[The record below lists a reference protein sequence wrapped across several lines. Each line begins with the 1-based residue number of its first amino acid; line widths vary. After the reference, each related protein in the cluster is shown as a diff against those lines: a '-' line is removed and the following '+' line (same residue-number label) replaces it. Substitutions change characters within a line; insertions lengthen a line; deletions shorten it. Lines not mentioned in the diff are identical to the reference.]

1 MAALLRDPGEQ
12 ADHRPNGVVIIPAFN
27 EEATIGDVI
36 TSAFRHTELKV
47 WVIDDGSTDL
57 TKERA
62 VTAGARVLS
71 LPFQI
76 GAWGATQTG
85 LRYAHRLGLDF
96 AITMDADG
104 QHDPKSAKDLLK
116 PVISGK
122 ADVALGTFEARGSRL
137 RRVAWKMMGLASGL
151 DFRDPTSGYRAL
163 NAAAIEALTSSA
175 ASMLDHQDI
184 GVLILLV
191 KARLRISEI
200 PVNMFPRKSGQS
212 RIFSTWQVVFSYMI
226 HTLSLA
232 LAKRQL
238 RRNQPSKERNTIA

>member
-1 MAALLRDPGEQ
+1 MAAPLPYPEEQ
-12 ADHRPNGVVIIPAFN
+12 ADHGPNGVVVIPAFN

-36 TSAFRHTELKV
+36 TSASRHIDLPV
-47 WVIDDGSTDL
+47 WVVDDGSTDL

-62 VTAGARVLS
+62 LTAGAKVLS
-71 LPFQI
+71 LPFQL

-85 LRYAHRLGLDF
+85 LRYAHKLGLDF

-104 QHDPKSAKDLLK
+104 QHDPSSANDLLE
-116 PVISGK
+116 PVVSGR

-137 RRVAWKMMGLASGL
+137 RKVAWKMMGLASGL
-151 DFRDPTSGYRAL
+151 NFRDPTSGYRAM

-175 ASMLDHQDI
+175 ASILDHQDI

-191 KARLRISEI
+191 RAKLRISEI

-212 RIFSTWQVVFSYMI
+212 RIFSTWRVVFSYMI

-238 RRNQPSKERNTIA
+238 RRNQQAKQRNTVA